1 MVRPSAPRLIAVA
14 ALATLACSDDS
25 STSDIPAECN
35 PLDGTTCMLPWPSA
49 AYEVADPSTPTGVR
63 LALPAEAMPVNID
76 GIAVDPAP
84 YNRFD
89 GFPPSAP
96 VIVVAANGFSGTG
109 LPRTREPRGVAGCR
123 LADRLWNMDTHE
135 RAPFF
140 AEIDQNV
147 ADPTKRAL

>member
-63 LALPAEAMPVNID
+63 LALPAGAGPFDALPTVAQATAL
-76 GIAVDPAP
+76 GIASPSFE
-84 YNRFD
+84 FD
-89 GFPPSAP
+89 
-96 VIVVAANGFSGTG
+96 VV
-109 LPRTREPRGVAGCR
+109 R
-123 LADRLWNMDTHE
+123 D
-135 RAPFF
+135 
-140 AEIDQNV
+140 
-147 ADPTKRAL
+147 